1 MENKKVK
8 QYMSVRPLYLTADM
22 SLAAA
27 LDQFITSQHIGGPVV
42 NEQREVIG
50 FISEQDLIKS
60 LLGVSYHCQDTHVVA
75 DVMKT
80 EVLTVTPDDAI
91 VDLAQTMTENKP
103 KIYPVVEGGKLVG
116 IITRRNVLQAISESI
131 GHCFKHPV

>member
-1 MENKKVK
+1 
-8 QYMSVRPLYLTADM
+8 MSARPLYLTADM

-42 NEQREVIG
+42 NEQKEVIG

-60 LLGVSYHCQDTHVVA
+60 LLGVSYHCQDTHLVS
-75 DVMKT
+75 DVMKK
-80 EVLTVTPDDAI
+80 EVLTVTPEDAI

-103 KIYPVVEGGKLVG
+103 KIYPVVENGKLVG

-131 GHCFKHPV
+131 GQCFKHPV

>member
-1 MENKKVK
+1 
-8 QYMSVRPLYLTADM
+8 MSARPLYLTADM

-42 NEQREVIG
+42 NEQKEVIG

-60 LLGVSYHCQDTHVVA
+60 LLGVSYHCQDTHVVS
-75 DVMKT
+75 DVMRK
-80 EVLTVTPDDAI
+80 EVLTVTPEDTI
-91 VDLAQTMTENKP
+91 IDLAQNMTENKP
-103 KIYPVVEGGKLVG
+103 KIYPVVENGKLVG